1 MSEHELIMQ
10 KLDQLMQEV
19 KILREQNN
27 PAQDTS
33 LLDLNTM
40 ADELKCSASGFRNR
54 ILPGLLRNGV
64 VKKNGGRYKARRCDF
79 ELYKLNQ

>member
-19 KILREQNN
+19 KILREQNY

-40 ADELKCSASGFRNR
+40 ADKLKCSASRFRNR
-54 ILPGLLRNGV
+54 ILPGMLRNRV
-64 VKKNGGRYKARRCDF
+64 VKKYGCRYKARRCDF
-79 ELYKLNQ
+79 